1 MKVAENPIWDVL
13 IDRRLITSKITVLSF
28 ILIKGVDF
36 LEKKSDDASV
46 GEYNLV
52 YSTELINK
60 Q

>member
-1 MKVAENPIWDVL
+1 MKVVENPIWDVL

-36 LEKKSDDASV
+36 LEKKCDDALV

-52 YSTELINK
+52 FSTELINK

>member
-36 LEKKSDDASV
+36 LGKKSDDASV

>member
-36 LEKKSDDASV
+36 LEKKCNDASV

-52 YSTELINK
+52 FSTELINK